1 MSGKVKKMISKSK
14 NHAFSTIIK
23 GLFWLAPIVAI
34 TLIILWMYKH
44 ISSLTSFL
52 FNTIGFNIESSPF
65 LWTIFG
71 VLLLGGIAYLIGILV
86 ETKLSDIIEKIY
98 SKIPG
103 YGTIKELIDIFN
115 TSKSGEKKV
124 LVVLIK
130 GFTNEGYNIGLM
142 YSTKQSVVTDHYTV
156 TLSMTPIPNG
166 GYMFEV
172 PKDKIYVIEAATF
185 DSNLQYLLSMGVKSL
200 ADIIKTEPKKIE
212 EFKTL
217 EEFLKTSKA

>member
-1 MSGKVKKMISKSK
+1 MPHKIKHFFNLGKH
-14 NHAFSTIIK
+14 HALSTIFK
-23 GLFWLAPIVAI
+23 GLFWLAPIIAI
-34 TLIILWMYKH
+34 TLIILWIYRNV
-44 ISSLTSFL
+44 SSLTSFL
-52 FNTIGFNIESSPF
+52 FDIIGFNIENSPF

-71 VLLLGGIAYLIGILV
+71 VILLGAIAYVIGILV
-86 ETKLSDIIEKIY
+86 ESRLSGFIEKLY

-130 GFTNEGYNIGLM
+130 GFATQGYNIGLM
-142 YSTKQSVVTDHYTV
+142 YSTKESIIKEHYTI

-172 PKDKIYVIEAATF
+172 HKDNIHVIEEATF

-200 ADIIKTEPKKIE
+200 PEILKIGSKNLDE
-212 EFKTL
+212 IPTL
-217 EEFLKTSKA
+217 EEFLKKSKG

>member
-1 MSGKVKKMISKSK
+1 MPQKLKHFFNLSKH
-14 NHAFSTIIK
+14 HALSTIFK
-23 GLFWLAPIVAI
+23 GLFWLAPIMAI
-34 TLIILWMYKH
+34 TFIILWIYRH

-52 FNTIGFNIESSPF
+52 FNSIGFNIESSPF
-65 LWTIFG
+65 LWTVFG
-71 VLLLGGIAYLIGILV
+71 VILLGAIAYIIGTLA
-86 ETKLSDIIEKIY
+86 ETNLSNFIEKLY
-98 SKIPG
+98 SKVPG

-130 GFTNEGYNIGLM
+130 GFATQGYNIGLM
-142 YSTKQSVVTDHYTV
+142 YSTKESIVKEHYTV

-172 PKDKIYVIEAATF
+172 HQDNIHVIEEATF

-200 ADIIKTEPKKIE
+200 PEILKIKSKN
-212 EFKTL
+212 L
-217 EEFLKTSKA
+217 EEIPSLKEFLGKSKI